1 MPKKKIDR
9 CRCPLFV
16 GRHLSGDNDFGDND
30 FQLHRTSRCIEN
42 RAVITGILNNNGQ
55 VCNDYY
61 TNLFC
66 YYRTCI

>member
-1 MPKKKIDR
+1 MLKKKIDR
-9 CRCPLFV
+9 CRCPLSV
-16 GRHLSGDNDFGDND
+16 GRHLSGDND

-55 VCNDYY
+55 ACNDYY
-61 TNLFC
+61 IKLFC